1 MWTEGLQTLFVSQ
14 RLGKGGGLRPPR
26 SPAALAVRAWVLACE
41 PHSWWGAGDSHANN
55 GAAAR
60 AAGSPWASGGGP
72 SLRGSVLTEAS
83 PQGPGLLFSPS
94 GGVILL
100 LLQTHG
106 RETGRP
112 SLLPGLRVA
121 AQGVHASP
129 KVTRHTD
136 GCLLPG
142 RGHMWICEGDDG
154 PGPGTQPTGSGQL
167 CPAAEKQDPPSCKL
181 RFRSRL
187 QAMHSP
193 LALSALPAPPA
204 LLTGPSAS
212 SVGTPRICAAPHNK
226 DQVTKGCFCAAD
238 WPRLGH

>member
-1 MWTEGLQTLFVSQ
+1 MTSLSTPSRSCSARCPSSSWCCSCRPGQPSVPQ
-14 RLGKGGGLRPPR
+14 VQGDHRPGGRVLRPQHRPPR
-26 SPAALAVRAWVLACE
+26 LGHELTLERLQPLCVDRGASNAVCVPE
-41 PHSWWGAGDSHANN
+41 
-55 GAAAR
+55 
-60 AAGSPWASGGGP
+60 ASGG
-72 SLRGSVLTEAS
+72 V
-83 PQGPGLLFSPS
+83 
-94 GGVILL
+94 VLL

-121 AQGVHASP
+121 AQGVHTSP

-136 GCLLPG
+136 GCLLPS

-181 RFRSRL
+181 RFRCRL

-193 LALSALPAPPA
+193 PAPLGSARSSPLCSQGPQLYPWELPASALCS
-204 LLTGPSAS
+204 TY
-212 SVGTPRICAAPHNK
+212 
-226 DQVTKGCFCAAD
+226 
-238 WPRLGH
+238 